1 MWVNFSQILNLISL
15 WKYLN
20 NVKNILSN
28 LNINKKILIILN
40 IWFDVINVKSE
51 NKSSSKKKSEVS
63 IKNRAGFSEIE
74 TKVLVLETAG
84 YPFNF
89 GLLEGPNL
97 EISDKV
103 LFEQYAIDQWS
114 GTSVRTGSYLFDQK
128 IIPDFAF
135 KIITAYPED
144 SVIGENTSIE
154 IVIPDVEK
162 NDSIKR
168 IKSNVFFDD
177 VVGQENAKK
186 KSKLIYKYLQDPE
199 KFGNWAPKNVLFY
212 GLPGTGKTML
222 AKALSNELNINLFLV
237 KATSLIGDHVGD
249 AANKI
254 HDLYETALKSAPSLI
269 FIDEIDAI
277 ALHRS
282 FQSLRGDVSEIVNS
296 LLTEM
301 DGINPNDGV
310 VTIAATNNPSS
321 IDFAIRS
328 RFEEEI
334 EFKLPN
340 EDERREI
347 FELNLNTFPMDYD
360 LDIEK
365 LVKLSKRMSGRD
377 IKEKILKTALHNA
390 IINDKE
396 KVTMDDVYFALD
408 INKYKKE
415 EIKGMFE

>member
-1 MWVNFSQILNLISL
+1 M
-15 WKYLN
+15 
-20 NVKNILSN
+20 
-28 LNINKKILIILN
+28 
-40 IWFDVINVKSE
+40 INVKSE

-63 IKNRAGFSEIE
+63 IKNRSSFNEVE

-144 SVIGENTSIE
+144 SVIGDNTSIE

-186 KSKLIYKYLQDPE
+186 KSKLIYKYLKDPE

-222 AKALSNELNINLFLV
+222 AKALSNELEINLFLV

-340 EDERREI
+340 DDERREI
-347 FELNLNTFPMDYD
+347 FEINLNTFPMDYD

-396 KVTMDDVYFALD
+396 KVTMDDIYFALN

>member
-1 MWVNFSQILNLISL
+1 M
-15 WKYLN
+15 
-20 NVKNILSN
+20 
-28 LNINKKILIILN
+28 
-40 IWFDVINVKSE
+40 KSE

-63 IKNRAGFSEIE
+63 IKNRASFSEIE

-168 IKSNVFFDD
+168 IKSNVFYDD

-199 KFGNWAPKNVLFY
+199 KFGNWAPRNVLFY

-222 AKALSNELNINLFLV
+222 AKALSNELDINLFLV

-340 EDERREI
+340 DDERREI
-347 FELNLNTFPMDYD
+347 FELNLNTFPIDYD

-396 KVTMDDVYFALD
+396 KVTMDDIYFALD

-415 EIKGMFE
+415 EIEGMFE

>member
-1 MWVNFSQILNLISL
+1 M
-15 WKYLN
+15 
-20 NVKNILSN
+20 
-28 LNINKKILIILN
+28 
-40 IWFDVINVKSE
+40 INVKSE

-63 IKNRAGFSEIE
+63 IKNRSSFNEVE

-144 SVIGENTSIE
+144 SVIGDNTSIE

-186 KSKLIYKYLQDPE
+186 KSKLIYKYLKDPE

-222 AKALSNELNINLFLV
+222 AKALSNELEINLFLV

-334 EFKLPN
+334 EFKLPT
-340 EDERREI
+340 EEERKEI
-347 FELNLNTFPMDYD
+347 FELNLNTFPMDYE

-408 INKYKKE
+408 VNKYKKE

>member
-1 MWVNFSQILNLISL
+1 M
-15 WKYLN
+15 
-20 NVKNILSN
+20 
-28 LNINKKILIILN
+28 
-40 IWFDVINVKSE
+40 INVKSE

-63 IKNRAGFSEIE
+63 IKNRASFSEIE

-340 EDERREI
+340 DDERREI

-365 LVKLSKRMSGRD
+365 LVKFSKRMSGRD

-396 KVTMDDVYFALD
+396 KVTMDDIYFALD

>member
-1 MWVNFSQILNLISL
+1 M
-15 WKYLN
+15 
-20 NVKNILSN
+20 
-28 LNINKKILIILN
+28 
-40 IWFDVINVKSE
+40 
-51 NKSSSKKKSEVS
+51 
-63 IKNRAGFSEIE
+63 
-74 TKVLVLETAG
+74 
-84 YPFNF
+84 
-89 GLLEGPNL
+89 EGPNL

-144 SVIGENTSIE
+144 SVIGESTSIT
-154 IVIPDVEK
+154 IVTKDDDTQ
-162 NDSIKR
+162 DSVKR
-168 IKSNVFFDD
+168 VRSDVFFDD

-186 KSKLIYKYLQDPE
+186 KSKLIYRYLQDPE
-199 KFGNWAPKNVLFY
+199 KFGPWAPKNVLFY
-212 GLPGTGKTML
+212 GLPGTGKTMM
-222 AKALSNELNINLFLV
+222 AKALSNELNINLFLI

-254 HDLYETALKSAPSLI
+254 HDLYETASKSSPSLI

-340 EDERREI
+340 DEERREI
-347 FELNLNTFPMDYD
+347 IQLNLNTFPLKYD
-360 LDIEK
+360 LDIDK
-365 LVKLSKRMSGRD
+365 LVKLSKRMSPRD

-396 KVTMDDVYFALD
+396 TVTMDDVHFALEV
-408 INKYKKE
+408 NKYEIE
-415 EIKGMFE
+415 EVKGMFE

>member
-1 MWVNFSQILNLISL
+1 M
-15 WKYLN
+15 
-20 NVKNILSN
+20 
-28 LNINKKILIILN
+28 
-40 IWFDVINVKSE
+40 NVKSE
-51 NKSSSKKKSEVS
+51 NKSSNIKKSEVS
-63 IKNRAGFSEIE
+63 IRNKTGFNEKE
-74 TKVLVLETAG
+74 TQVLVLETAG

-89 GLLEGPNL
+89 GLLERPNL

-135 KIITAYPED
+135 KVITAYPED
-144 SVIGENTSIE
+144 SVIGESTSIE
-154 IVIPDVEK
+154 IVIPNEEK
-162 NDSIKR
+162 HDSIKR
-168 IKSNVFFDD
+168 VKSNVFFDD

-222 AKALSNELNINLFLV
+222 AKALANELHINLFLV

-254 HDLYETALKSAPSLI
+254 HDLYETALKSAPALI

-340 EDERREI
+340 DDERREI
-347 FELNLNTFPMDYD
+347 FQLNLNTFPIGYD

-390 IINDKE
+390 IINDRE
-396 KVTMDDVYFALD
+396 TVTMDDIHFALEL
-408 INKYKKE
+408 NKYKKE
-415 EIKGMFE
+415 EVKGMFE

>member
-1 MWVNFSQILNLISL
+1 M
-15 WKYLN
+15 
-20 NVKNILSN
+20 VKA
-28 LNINKKILIILN
+28 
-40 IWFDVINVKSE
+40 V
-51 NKSSSKKKSEVS
+51 
-63 IKNRAGFSEIE
+63 R
-74 TKVLVLETAG
+74 
-84 YPFNF
+84 
-89 GLLEGPNL
+89 PNL

-114 GTSVRTGSYLFDQK
+114 GTNVKTGSFLFDQK

-144 SVIGENTSIE
+144 SVIGENTSIT
-154 IVIPDVEK
+154 IVTPE
-162 NDSIKR
+162 NESQDSVKR
-168 IKSNVFFDD
+168 VKSNVFFEDI
-177 VVGQENAKK
+177 VGQENAKK
-186 KSKLIYKYLQDPE
+186 KSRLIYKYLQDPE

-212 GLPGTGKTML
+212 GLPGTGKTMM
-222 AKALSNELNINLFLV
+222 AKALSNELNINLFLI

-249 AANKI
+249 AASKI
-254 HDLYETALKSAPSLI
+254 HDLYETASKSAPSLI

-301 DGINPNDGV
+301 DGINPNEGV

-321 IDFAIRS
+321 IDYAIRS

-340 EDERREI
+340 DEERKEI
-347 FELNLNTFPMDYD
+347 FNLYLNTFPISYD

-365 LVKLSKRMSGRD
+365 LVKLSKRMSPRD

-396 KVTMDDVYFALD
+396 KVTMDDVYFALEL
-408 INKYKKE
+408 NKYEKE
-415 EIKGMFE
+415 EVKGMFE

>member
-1 MWVNFSQILNLISL
+1 M
-15 WKYLN
+15 
-20 NVKNILSN
+20 
-28 LNINKKILIILN
+28 
-40 IWFDVINVKSE
+40 KSE
-51 NKSSSKKKSEVS
+51 NKSSNVKKSEVS
-63 IKNRAGFSEIE
+63 IKNKTIFNENE

-103 LFEQYAIDQWS
+103 LFEQYAIDQWG
-114 GTSVRTGSYLFDQK
+114 GTLVRTGSYLFDQK

-144 SVIGENTSIE
+144 SVIGENTTIE

-162 NDSIKR
+162 SDSVKR
-168 IKSNVFFDD
+168 VKSNVFFDD
-177 VVGQENAKK
+177 VIGQENAKK

-199 KFGNWAPKNVLFY
+199 RFGAWAPKNVLFY

-222 AKALSNELNINLFLV
+222 AKALSNELKVNLFLV

-340 EDERREI
+340 DDERREI

-360 LDIEK
+360 LEIEK

-396 KVTMDDVYFALD
+396 KVTMDDVYFALEL
-408 INKYKKE
+408 NKYKKE
-415 EIKGMFE
+415 EVKGMFE